1 MTRSSTART
10 PGRGDVTQ
18 VAPIQDDHCRGDS
31 VLSSGQHLN
40 SLQAI
45 VPKKKKRRV
54 RHFRAIT
61 KSVAG
66 IIHRVA
72 EYFALEKQKGHAMNL
87 QKVVD
92 RTAAA
97 CQVSRKT
104 VIKVRKCDDIENWG
118 VEDDHSDTMELTM
131 NSRFSTP
138 VSINTLRFRL
148 NKTKKIDLLQSC
160 NSPRFL

>member
-1 MTRSSTART
+1 
-10 PGRGDVTQ
+10 
-18 VAPIQDDHCRGDS
+18 
-31 VLSSGQHLN
+31 
-40 SLQAI
+40 
-45 VPKKKKRRV
+45 
-54 RHFRAIT
+54 
-61 KSVAG
+61 
-66 IIHRVA
+66 
-72 EYFALEKQKGHAMNL
+72 L

-148 NKTKKIDLLQSC
+148 NKKKKKICYKVVTLPDFCKHSSKLH
-160 NSPRFL
+160 R